1 MQPATQSLSR
11 VWKRAS
17 AIIVTAALTVLSCQS
32 LEPTEPNADA
42 RESDGSAPSKAA
54 DSSDAGHEVNTATL
68 SEQVLCAQ
76 HDANIRT
83 AVGMALVAARSPCS
97 DDDDCV
103 LSSGPFACMPSCPV
117 SVTSANL
124 AQFGADLDTIAG
136 NECSLK
142 PTACEP
148 FAPQSA
154 CVPVRASCQRGS
166 CVAQCDQPDWPD
178 TDIEGQFVR
187 EGAFCGDSACPAFP
201 ETHSLG
207 RYPVSCCTA
216 DESCGVFARN
226 LGPDCFR
233 REPSAPHSE
242 QCPGESLFIARDDS
256 FEVFDSLP
264 GCCRPDQTCGLDTSK
279 TWGAGC
285 IARSDFARAAA
296 KTCTVENMHFAE
308 LETISC
314 DYQP

>member
-1 MQPATQSLSR
+1 MPPATQPHSH

-17 AIIVTAALTVLSCQS
+17 AMVVTAALTVLSCQS
-32 LEPTEPNADA
+32 LEPDQPNAGA
-42 RESDGSAPSKAA
+42 RESDGSAPPTAA
-54 DSSDAGHEVNTATL
+54 DSSDASHGIDITSSL
-68 SEQVLCAQ
+68 DQRCAQ
-76 HDANIRT
+76 YDSNIRT

-97 DDDDCV
+97 DDADCV
-103 LSSGPFACMPSCPV
+103 LSSGSVACMPSCPV
-117 SVTSANL
+117 SVMSANL
-124 AQFGADLDTIAG
+124 AQFGADLDTIAD

-142 PTACEP
+142 PASCEP
-148 FAPQSA
+148 STPLSE
-154 CVPVRASCQRGS
+154 CVPVRASCQHGS

-207 RYPVSCCTA
+207 RYPVSCCTSDA
-216 DESCGVFARN
+216 SCGVFARN

-233 REPSAPHSE
+233 REPAAPHSE
-242 QCPGESLFIARDDS
+242 QCPGESLFIARDES

-285 IARSDFARAAA
+285 IARADFARAAA
-296 KTCTVENMHFAE
+296 KTCTAQNMRFAE
-308 LETISC
+308 LEPIPC
-314 DYQP
+314 DYQR